1 MTQASGSQPPAA
13 ADAPPDANAA
23 AAPSAAAN
31 PAVERVIE
39 RFGGIRP
46 MAAKLDA
53 PVTTVQG
60 WKKRGAIPPA
70 RHDDLRAAAARHGV
84 ELDEAE
90 LTAAGQHDDSR
101 AEEPAIEEA
110 AAVIDL
116 SAEAPADAKTD
127 EKADSPKAEE
137 TKTEEIKTE
146 EIKAEAPKVEEP
158 KIEEP
163 AVEIIRPAA
172 VEADSRADR
181 PRPAAAAS
189 AKESAGKGNGM
200 AATLSIAALAVAV
213 AAVTQPLWWGRVAG
227 SSPAAPAAVAVAG
240 DPALKAE
247 LAALAQK
254 LDKLEK
260 APAPAA
266 ATAPAQP
273 DPRVAD
279 LVAQLGA
286 LKGDVARVGDALA
299 TLAARP
305 AADAGA
311 ASALLAVEG
320 KLKDLQSQIADIRKA
335 EAEAAAAPSPVS
347 PAVAA
352 ALAQLRAAVA
362 EGKPFAAELKAAR
375 DASGADA
382 ELAKALDALAPLAA
396 SGAPTVA
403 ALTARFQPLPSE
415 IVRADNRGEAGD
427 WIGHVQGVAMTLVT
441 VRPRGA
447 AEGDGAAALAARAE
461 AALAAG
467 KLSVAVDELAKLQG
481 PAAKPVQPWLAGAK
495 ARLAADAAAE
505 AALNRAVALS
515 KGEGSAAESK
525 GAAQ

>member
-13 ADAPPDANAA
+13 AVPDAPPETNAA

-90 LTAAGQHDDSR
+90 LTAAGQHDDGR
-101 AEEPAIEEA
+101 AEEPAVEEA
-110 AAVIDL
+110 VAAIHVP
-116 SAEAPADAKTD
+116 AEAPAGA
-127 EKADSPKAEE
+127 KADDV
-137 TKTEEIKTE
+137 KTE

-163 AVEIIRPAA
+163 AVEIIRPA
-172 VEADSRADR
+172 S
-181 PRPAAAAS
+181 PRSTAAP
-189 AKESAGKGNGM
+189 AKESAAKGNGM

-227 SSPAAPAAVAVAG
+227 SSPAAPAAVAVAA

-266 ATAPAQP
+266 AAAPAQP

-305 AADAGA
+305 AADPA
-311 ASALLAVEG
+311 AAAAAALLAVEA
-320 KLKDLQSQIADIRKA
+320 KLKDLQGQIADIRKA
-335 EAEAAAAPSPVS
+335 EAEAAAAPPPVS

-375 DASGADA
+375 DASGADP
-382 ELAKALDALAPLAA
+382 ELAKALDALAPLAG

-441 VRPRGA
+441 VRPRGS

-505 AALNRAVALS
+505 AALNRAVVLS